1 MSDLF
6 AGMEESL
13 SPREKW
19 LREHN
24 VHTHH
29 AEHEEEPWTAV
40 SLPGGYD
47 SVGEWMAENGDE
59 GVEYGMTR
67 EEAINKLAQRLF
79 AECGV
84 KHWSMS

>member
-19 LREHN
+19 CREN
-24 VHTHH
+24 RVEVEFVVDREIWR
-29 AEHEEEPWTAV
+29 AEE
-40 SLPGGYD
+40 GGDKGFYAE
-47 SVGEWMAENGDE
+47 GE
-59 GVEYGMTR
+59 TR

-79 AECGV
+79 TEQGV